1 MAEEW
6 GSVGAGAAS
15 GAAAGAAA
23 GSVLPGPGTAIGA
36 VAGAVIGGAAG
47 YLSSKGAKKRRRAQQ
62 EARQK
67 YQRALAEYQAT
78 ELARSRQREGLI
90 QQQSG
95 QTNTNFQT
103 YMGQKP
109 GDQTAALQ
117 HDAANQASALYA
129 AQAPTPA
136 LAGPLAGQYQ
146 QEMQQRVGTAVNGMA
161 LDYSA
166 GQQQYADDA
175 NRRNY
180 EDAESAL
187 SRDRNIFEQ
196 QALVGTANSNS
207 ALQRASADFGIERQN
222 AANAGSEQMLYGA
235 IGNSALNVASQYAG
249 AQRRSALRNEGY
261 NQNANPALNNDLQGY
276 DMRAR

>member
-1 MAEEW
+1 MADEW
-6 GSVGAGAAS
+6 GSAGAGAAS
-15 GAAAGAAA
+15 GAAAGAVA
-23 GSVLPGPGTAIGA
+23 GSAVMPGIGTAVGAGLGA
-36 VAGAVIGGAAG
+36 VVGGASG
-47 YLSSKGAKKRRRAQQ
+47 YLSGKGAKKRRRAR
-62 EARQK
+62 EAARQK

-95 QTNTNFQT
+95 QANANFQT

-109 GDQTAALQ
+109 GDQTPALK
-117 HDAANQASALYA
+117 HDAEMQASALYA
-129 AQAPTPA
+129 AQAPTAA

-161 LDYSA
+161 LDYSTE
-166 GQQQYADDA
+166 QQQYADDA

-207 ALQRASADFGIERQN
+207 ALQRASADFGIERQR

-261 NQNANPALNNDLQGY
+261 NQNANPALNND
-276 DMRAR
+276 MRAR